1 MLGADGAWKETDKML
16 GQFAKNILKMS
27 IRSASNFA
35 TNYIR
40 FRKTQQ
46 KRKGKHESEAMV
58 ASSVRIFTMNAT
70 S

>member
-1 MLGADGAWKETDKML
+1 ML
-16 GQFAKNILKMS
+16 GQFAKNMLRMF
-27 IRSASNFA
+27 IRPASNFA

-46 KRKGKHESEAMV
+46 KRKGRHESEAKV
-58 ASSVRIFTMNAT
+58 ASSVRMLMINVA